1 MKKEKKKK
9 GHRKA
14 VEKKK
19 KKPKEKRC
27 LDLTLDLK
35 TFRSCVVRMNS
46 GSKEFKRL
54 AEWGRKLLT

>member
-9 GHRKA
+9 GIGKLLKKK
-14 VEKKK
+14 KKK

-54 AEWGRKLLT
+54 AE

>member
-19 KKPKEKRC
+19 KNPKEKRC

-54 AEWGRKLLT
+54 AE

>member
-9 GHRKA
+9 GIGKLL
-14 VEKKK
+14 KKK
-19 KKPKEKRC
+19 KKKKKNPKEKRC

-54 AEWGRKLLT
+54 AE